1 VPADSRGAQGDIAG
15 SIAID
20 ENYFY
25 VCTQNYSA
33 ENYNSNVN
41 IWKRVSYENATWY

>member
-1 VPADSRGAQGDIAG
+1 VPAQSQGTQGDIAG

-25 VCTQNYSA
+25 VCTQNYSV
-33 ENYNSNVN
+33 ENNNVN
-41 IWKRVSYENATWY
+41 IWKRVSYENASWS